1 MLGAAGEVGGEA
13 FIGAIFADEEGDV
26 EVVSSSWESDEV
38 GVGSDG
44 VLFDEGFKRWDAED
58 GEVEDLGDGFGGGDA
73 EANAGVSAGA
83 LGEADGGNVWEGAV
97 GFFAKDFDFVDE
109 GFALCVR
116 GVESVFK

>member
-44 VLFDEGFKRWDAED
+44 VLFDEGFKR
-58 GEVEDLGDGFGGGDA
+58 
-73 EANAGVSAGA
+73 
-83 LGEADGGNVWEGAV
+83 
-97 GFFAKDFDFVDE
+97 
-109 GFALCVR
+109 
-116 GVESVFK
+116 